1 VTILEYG
8 RLAEVRRA
16 FTVLLLLAATLGC
29 GSRPRAPA
37 LRASPVY
44 QNDSEGFRFLV
55 PDGWIQTASTILPS
69 GELTGESFLVRYRM
83 RTPEQGATLQIEC
96 LQDSATLD
104 PEKHH
109 AGPSYRVEHWRAAEA
124 NQEIEING
132 VKAQR
137 FVYIARI
144 EGRPMTKE
152 VVCFRRNGRVYSF
165 VGLFWSND
173 DKAREQI
180 RRAVRSTIW
189 EE

>member
-1 VTILEYG
+1 MDCDRLVTIH
-8 RLAEVRRA
+8 RA
-16 FTVLLLLAATLGC
+16 FWFLLLVAVTLGC
-29 GSRPRAPA
+29 DSTPHAPA

-55 PDGWIQTASTILPS
+55 PDGWIQTANTILPP
-69 GELTGESFLVRYRM
+69 GELTGESFLVCYRM

-96 LQDSATLD
+96 LQESETLD
-104 PEKHH
+104 LEKHH
-109 AGPSYRVEHWRAAEA
+109 AAASYRVKHWQAAKPK
-124 NQEIEING
+124 QEIEING

-137 FVYIARI
+137 LVYTARI

-152 VVCFRRNGRVYSF
+152 VVCFRRNSRVYSF

-180 RRAVRSTIW
+180 RRAVQSTIW

>member
-1 VTILEYG
+1 MNRGIGPFIVFVV
-8 RLAEVRRA
+8 LAVS
-16 FTVLLLLAATLGC
+16 LGC
-29 GSRPRAPA
+29 DSSPRAPA

-44 QNDSEGFRFLV
+44 QNDGEGFRFLV
-55 PDGWIQTASTILPS
+55 PDGWIQTASTILPP
-69 GELTGESFLVRYRM
+69 GELSGESFLVRYRM

-96 LQDSATLD
+96 LQDSETLD
-104 PEKHH
+104 LEKHH
-109 AGPSYRVEHWRAAEA
+109 AGPSYRVEHWQTAEPGE
-124 NQEIEING
+124 EIEING
-132 VKAQR
+132 AKAQR
-137 FVYIARI
+137 LVYAARI

-152 VVCFRRNGRVYSF
+152 VVVFRRNSRVYSF